1 MDRDDIFRAIQQAT
15 EDPPLFLIGSGCS
28 AAYKL
33 PNMAE
38 LGQHL
43 LTSLSPKYN
52 GTLGWDKFCEN
63 MERGEGLEA
72 ALSNVGLADVMLR
85 DIRCETWKLISQK
98 DLELFDDILFGKKT
112 LPLTQLLRKFYR
124 AHPRKLDIITTNYD
138 RVIEYACDS
147 GGIPVVTGFNGY
159 YRKSFN
165 GTFVTKD
172 AVNLIKVHGSLDVF
186 QDSHGVTVA
195 VPMLRELPIGLTPEI
210 ITPGT
215 SKYEAILRGTPR
227 QLLMAADERICQAN
241 AFLCIGY
248 GFNDE
253 QIQETILAKVRVDVP
268 LIVLTKSVS
277 ETTARLL
284 ANNATNYI
292 SIQEGSTPNTTEI
305 CINRQIEI
313 LDGTFWTVDGFMSI
327 ID

>member
-1 MDRDDIFRAIQQAT
+1 MNRDDIFRAIQQAT

-33 PNMAE
+33 PNMTE

-52 GTLGWDKFCEN
+52 GNHCWDKFCEN
-63 MERGEGLEA
+63 MERGDGLET
-72 ALSNVGLADVMLR
+72 ALSNVGLTDAMLR

-98 DLELFDDILFGKKT
+98 DLELFDDVLFSRTT
-112 LPLTQLLRKFYR
+112 LFLTQLLKQFYR
-124 AHPRKLDIITTNYD
+124 AHPMKLDIITTNYD

-186 QDSHGVTVA
+186 RDAQGVTVA

-227 QLLMAADERICQAN
+227 QLLMAADERIYQAK

-248 GFNDE
+248 GFNDT
-253 QIQETILAKVRVDVP
+253 QIQESILAKVRAGVP

-277 ETTARLL
+277 EPTAHLL

-292 SIQEGSTPNTTEI
+292 SIQEGHAPNTTEI
-305 CINRQIEI
+305 CINRKIEI
-313 LDGTFWTVDGFMSI
+313 LDGTFWTIDGFINI